1 VSRSKF
7 RHQRVTLGSLRAFVV
22 AQRRERVRRGLAPGL
37 AQAVLYR
44 GGVTNATPPLCMAQR
59 GRERGMPAEKTKKR
73 HQILAT
79 VKAC

>member
-1 VSRSKF
+1 MSRSKF

-44 GGVTNATPPLCMAQR
+44 GGVAYATHSGAWHSVGVSVGCLQK
-59 GRERGMPAEKTKKR
+59 KTKKR
-73 HQILAT
+73 HRILAT
-79 VKAC
+79 VKA